1 MDVKTVLSECG
12 LDDRHFQVLGIA
24 VPEAYAALNQLSLS
38 TPMLGAFPQGVRGL
52 SYLRDI
58 AVQHALE
65 ARAADSKLFF
75 TSTARNP
82 SGNHMFLKLQVGQVV
97 ITTHYSGARGAR
109 SVRKAV
115 SRGELA
121 TRTPDLFLAQG
132 TMPDHCPIIRSAYA
146 QLVHAGLDQ
155 PKFAMLQIPDR
166 DQKAAKLTPHVLELQ
181 VPSKGAVE
189 EVQDR
194 LNEAFKVKVPNSGAR
209 QDRDVG

>member
-1 MDVKTVLSECG
+1 MDVKTVLAECG
-12 LDDRHFQVLGIA
+12 LDDRHYQVLGSA
-24 VPEAYAALNQLSLS
+24 VPEAYAALNRLSLS
-38 TPMLGAFPQGVRGL
+38 TPMLGAFPQGARGL

-65 ARAADSKLFF
+65 AKAAESRLFF
-75 TSTARNP
+75 TSTARNS
-82 SGNHMFLKLQVGQVV
+82 SGNHMFLKLQVGQIV
-97 ITTHYSGARGAR
+97 ITTHYAGARGNRA
-109 SVRKAV
+109 VRKSV

-166 DQKAAKLTPHVLELQ
+166 DQKAAKLTPYVLELRT
-181 VPSKGAVE
+181 PSKGAVE

-194 LNEAFKVKVPNSGAR
+194 LNQAFKVKVPNSGAG
-209 QDRDVG
+209 QERDVG